1 MENNKSISIKKL
13 TYTALLTA
21 MAIVIALTVPK
32 VIIPPFTATLTAHVP
47 MFLAMFL
54 GPVPAIMVGLGSA
67 FGFLIALGPVV
78 ATRALS
84 HIFVGLAG
92 AIMLKKKVSFK
103 MVIILTAP
111 IHGVLEAI
119 SVIPFGF
126 TMYKILV
133 TIGVGT
139 VIHHFIDGAIALMLI
154 KVLSSNRKTDFI
166 KNLEN

>member
-1 MENNKSISIKKL
+1 MQTNNSLSIKKL

-47 MFLAMFL
+47 MFFAMFL
-54 GPVPAIMVGLGSA
+54 GPVPAVMVGLGSA
-67 FGFLIALGPVV
+67 FGFFIALGPVV

-92 AIMLKKKVSFK
+92 ALMLKKKVSLK
-103 MVIILTAP
+103 MVILLTAP
-111 IHGVLEAI
+111 IHGVLEAVF
-119 SVIPFGF
+119 VIPFGF
-126 TMYKILV
+126 TVYKILV

-139 VIHHFIDGAIALMLI
+139 VIHHCIDGAIALMLI
-154 KVLSSNRKTDFI
+154 KALSSNPKTDFT
-166 KNLEN
+166 KVLEN